1 MNEARK
7 DFVVVAYKGKLYAV
21 GGQDE
26 NMVMCTVEC
35 YSVATEEWD
44 ICASIRYVIIHGY
57 NNCVDTECL
66 QIDIIGN
73 LCFL

>member
-7 DFVVVAYKGKLYAV
+7 DFVVVAHSGKLYAV

-35 YSVATEEWD
+35 YSVANEDWD
-44 ICASIRYVIIHGY
+44 ICASIRLAH
-57 NNCVDTECL
+57 D
-66 QIDIIGN
+66 IDV
-73 LCFL
+73 C